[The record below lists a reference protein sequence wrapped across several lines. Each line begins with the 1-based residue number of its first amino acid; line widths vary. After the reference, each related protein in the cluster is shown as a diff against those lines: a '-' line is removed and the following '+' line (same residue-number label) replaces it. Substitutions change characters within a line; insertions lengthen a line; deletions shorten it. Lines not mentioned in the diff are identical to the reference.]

1 MVEKGVTAFV
11 WDRIGA
17 TPSDSGTGEQL
28 NDWLCRVKAS
38 KIRELQG
45 FLKEFR
51 ANPTKFMQIR
61 VKLF

>member
-1 MVEKGVTAFV
+1 MGKLDSVLDKVNNGDGT
-11 WDRIGA
+11 IGRLMND
-17 TPSDSGTGEQL
+17 PSLFEGLDGTT
-28 NDWLCRVKAS
+28 
-38 KIRELQG
+38 RELQG

>member
-1 MVEKGVTAFV
+1 LFEGL
-11 WDRIGA
+11 D
-17 TPSDSGTGEQL
+17 GTT
-28 NDWLCRVKAS
+28 
-38 KIRELQG
+38 RELQG